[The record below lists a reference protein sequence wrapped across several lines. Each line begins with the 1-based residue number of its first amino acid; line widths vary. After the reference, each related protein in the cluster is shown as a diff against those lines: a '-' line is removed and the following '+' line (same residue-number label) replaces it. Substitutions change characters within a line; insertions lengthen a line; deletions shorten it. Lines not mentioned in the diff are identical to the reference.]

1 MTEEQKKKKKTT
13 MDNEETA
20 AEETEKK
27 QETAEETETC
37 RESGSEAEAE
47 AGEAEEAKT
56 EEKAKAEEAKATEK
70 AEDEGLNTKYLRLMA
85 DFQNY
90 KRRTEKEKNDIYSYA
105 NEKLVAQLLDVM
117 DSFERALGHECT
129 DAGYAEGMKMIFKQL
144 SDVLEKSGLE
154 EIKALGEDFDPNFHN
169 AVMTEDNDEFESGKV
184 TAVMQKGYMLN
195 NKLIRP
201 SMVKVNN

>member
-1 MTEEQKKKKKTT
+1 MTEEQKKKTT
-13 MDNEETA
+13 MGNEETV

-117 DSFERALGHECT
+117 DSFERALGHVWRRRWLWRKC
-129 DAGYAEGMKMIFKQL
+129 
-144 SDVLEKSGLE
+144 
-154 EIKALGEDFDPNFHN
+154 
-169 AVMTEDNDEFESGKV
+169 
-184 TAVMQKGYMLN
+184 
-195 NKLIRP
+195 
-201 SMVKVNN
+201 